1 MGCYNSGPPWC
12 KRSNQFIHK
21 RDKKFQYRYK
31 LAKLYFGFLILIVNS
46 FLFVKW
52 WNCMCLYDFFTY
64 ILIYFIDKNIFK
76 SLFNFSLNLL
86 HLSITSIKKKRYHQN
101 YYITHI
107 LLLTSVIKFSFFV
120 ILKLCNKR
128 IRIQIL
134 QKPLCFYFFIYL
146 WSQL

>member
-1 MGCYNSGPPWC
+1 
-12 KRSNQFIHK
+12 
-21 RDKKFQYRYK
+21 
-31 LAKLYFGFLILIVNS
+31 
-46 FLFVKW
+46 
-52 WNCMCLYDFFTY
+52 MCLYDFFTY

-146 WSQL
+146 